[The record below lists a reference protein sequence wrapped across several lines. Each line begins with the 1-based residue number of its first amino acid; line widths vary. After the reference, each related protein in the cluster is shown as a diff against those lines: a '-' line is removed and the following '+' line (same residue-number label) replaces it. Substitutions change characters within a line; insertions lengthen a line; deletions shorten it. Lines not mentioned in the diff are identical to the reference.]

1 MKYRSKLS
9 INNII
14 VVYTCKLNFGATEC
28 PLTRLLTKWA
38 TREAGNRAAKTT
50 RLLPDEICFFFKKIN

>member
-1 MKYRSKLS
+1 LRD
-9 INNII
+9 
-14 VVYTCKLNFGATEC
+14 VG

-50 RLLPDEICFFFKKIN
+50 RLVR